1 MQKKLRIDKKKKY
14 EWLLFKNLF
23 LNLVFELK
31 KDSETIDFTGI
42 TRFFLTLDS
51 TQNILLKEILL
62 YKQLI
67 INIFNHLIKILPYEQ
82 STIN

>member
-1 MQKKLRIDKKKKY
+1 MQKKIRIDKKKKY
-14 EWLLFKNLF
+14 EWLFFKNLF

-31 KDSETIDFTGI
+31 IDSETIDFTGI
-42 TRFFLTLDS
+42 TSFFLTLDS
-51 TQNILLKEILL
+51 TQNILLKEILF

>member
-1 MQKKLRIDKKKKY
+1 MQKKIRIDKKKKY
-14 EWLLFKNLF
+14 EWLFFKNLF

-42 TRFFLTLDS
+42 TSFFITPDS
-51 TQNILLKEILL
+51 TQIILQKEILF